1 MNLFGFRRPG
11 LTVVKAWCSPFGAHG
26 PAGEVLALVDRLVAA
41 LPEAPLEG
49 AIDDGEPQPLSALR
63 RALARLQPAELESLQ
78 LFDPAGEL
86 ALFVGA
92 DAGAAAPTPVF
103 LFIVVLPPTVAASRD
118 RVLGLLAA
126 EGLHYGYARVLAP
139 GVDPIA
145 EAKLRRSLPAPSA
158 SHAGAAREG
167 WLVPEADIRAGA
179 VRGLFPANMLSAVA
193 LARLSGSG
201 LKLQSSIPAFGGVLW
216 RLDAAEQQEIVRRN
230 PDYRA
235 FLHFGDS

>member
-11 LTVVKAWCSPFGAHG
+11 LTVVKAWCSPFGAQG
-26 PAGEVLALVDRLVAA
+26 LAGELLALVDRLIAA

-49 AIDDGEPQPLSALR
+49 AIDDGEAQPLSALR
-63 RALARLQPAELESLQ
+63 RALARLQPGELASLQ
-78 LFDPAGEL
+78 LFDAAGEL

-92 DAGAAAPTPVF
+92 DTGAAGPTSVF
-103 LFIVVLPPTVAASRD
+103 LFVVVLPPTVASSRD
-118 RVLGLLAA
+118 RVLTLLAA

-139 GVDPIA
+139 KLDPVA
-145 EAKLRRSLPAPSA
+145 EARTRRAVPAPPA
-158 SHAGAAREG
+158 GQAGASREG
-167 WLVPEADIRAGA
+167 WLVPESDIRAGA

-201 LKLQSSIPAFGGVLW
+201 LKLQSSIPAAGGVLW

-230 PDYRA
+230 PDYKA